1 MASIM
6 DKETRLTQTMIQSDS
21 YDTAMLT
28 KSDPITASISGAAMT
43 TIALHDQTE
52 DEIVVTQFL
61 D

>member
-1 MASIM
+1 M
-6 DKETRLTQTMIQSDS
+6 DKETRLTHTMMQSDS

-28 KSDPITASISGAAMT
+28 KSDPITASISNAAMN
-43 TIALHDQTE
+43 TIALHDKTEE